1 MYVEQLKVYH
11 NSPAYKAFLE
21 AKHQAEVYQEAKQQ
35 AELAAKRQQVMSP
48 GQVRTYVCW
57 VDVGEVVR
65 LYSLG

>member
-1 MYVEQLKVYH
+1 MYVEQMKVYH

-48 GQVRTYVCW
+48 GQVCVCW
-57 VDVGEVVR
+57 VSVEEVVY
-65 LYSLG
+65 LY